1 MVRKSCRCG
10 HVMELELRT
19 VVYAKKVEIRNVP
32 VFACTD
38 CVSYEVLPP
47 VKPDLTECINTLGE
61 QPVKQDVSFGERN
74 ELADLFHELLLAW
87 PDATDR
93 EMEHRMQQAVEERIN
108 LLLDIMGYATKSG
121 DAAWIETTERRLSQ
135 LSGFVWQEYFSN
147 AV

>member
-1 MVRKSCRCG
+1 
-10 HVMELELRT
+10 MELELRT

-93 EMEHRMQQAVEERIN
+93 EMGYRI
-108 LLLDIMGYATKSG
+108 AASSG
-121 DAAWIETTERRLSQ
+121 GAYQSVTGHYGLRNE
-135 LSGFVWQEYFSN
+135 VW
-147 AV
+147 